1 MSSRALRSDPGCANL
16 EAVELAVFASAQP
29 LDVAVAAAISAS
41 ALDRALARDAELVVR
56 PLAGDA
62 LVLGAFQRRAE
73 VETSLPV
80 FRRGSGGHAVRA
92 GDGVLFV
99 HLALAH
105 PAALF
110 DCDAERLLNR
120 YVRPILAALTKVVAP
135 ARYFGRDWI
144 AMHHRP
150 VAFLGFGHDATSGRA
165 SIDAFVGVSRPY
177 VDEARASFRGKS
189 PLALDEVQKVALTT
203 IVDAIAG
210 AFAAHAST
218 TPLVLDPAPAPPA
231 PADARWTVQ
240 REDAMGTV
248 AAGRDAE
255 GHLRVGGEI
264 MASRDAVVDLD
275 FLRRGAVSFG
285 VRRET
290 LAEAAA
296 SVA

>member
-1 MSSRALRSDPGCANL
+1 MCEPR
-16 EAVELAVFASAQP
+16 AVELAILASADP
-29 LDVAVAAAISAS
+29 LDAAACAAISAS

-73 VETSLPV
+73 VETDLPV

-105 PAALF
+105 PAVLF

-144 AMHHRP
+144 AVQHRP
-150 VAFLGFGHDATSGRA
+150 VAFLGFAHDATSGRA
-165 SIDAFVGVSRPY
+165 SVDAFIGVSRPY
-177 VDEARASFRGKS
+177 VDETRASFRGKA
-189 PLALDEVQKVALTT
+189 PLALDDLRKVATTT

-218 TPLVLDPAPAPPA
+218 TPLALDPAPAPIA
-231 PADARWTVQ
+231 PADARWTVEDQ
-240 REDAMGTV
+240 DAMGTV
-248 AAGRDAE
+248 AAGRDPE

-264 MASRDAVVDLD
+264 MASRDAVADLD
-275 FLRRGAVSFG
+275 FLRRGAVLFG

-290 LAEAAA
+290 LAAAA
-296 SVA
+296 SKVT

>member
-1 MSSRALRSDPGCANL
+1 MCEPR
-16 EAVELAVFASAQP
+16 AVELAILASADP
-29 LDVAVAAAISAS
+29 LDVAASAAISAS
-41 ALDRALARDAELVVR
+41 ALDRALVRDAELVVR

-73 VETSLPV
+73 VETALPV

-92 GDGVLFV
+92 GEGVLFV

-105 PAALF
+105 PAVLF

-150 VAFLGFGHDATSGRA
+150 VAFLGFAHDATSGRA
-165 SIDAFVGVSRPY
+165 SVDAFVGVSRPY
-177 VDEARASFRGKS
+177 VDAPRASFRGK
-189 PLALDEVQKVALTT
+189 PPVTLDEVQKVAMTT
-203 IVDAIAG
+203 IVDAVAG
-210 AFAAHAST
+210 AFAAHASS
-218 TPLVLDPAPAPPA
+218 TPLVLDPTPASPA
-231 PADARWTVQ
+231 LADTRWTVQ
-240 REDAMGTV
+240 HEDAMGTV
-248 AAGRDAE
+248 AAGPDGA

-264 MASRDAVVDLD
+264 MASRDAVTDLD
-275 FLRRGAVSFG
+275 FLRPGAVLFG

-290 LAEAAA
+290 LVEAAA
-296 SVA
+296 AAASTTSQ